1 MQSMKSILAGII
13 AVAALILLNGT
24 LYTVG
29 EHEQV
34 IITQFGKP
42 VGGPINSDPAKDEAG
57 LHFKAPFIQEVNRFE
72 KRILEWDGPSTP
84 MTTNEKQTIIVD
96 AFARWRIADPLKYF
110 QTLRDERS
118 ALSRLNDTVGNAVR
132 SVVARHDLVEVVR
145 TDKGRKVKKTDA
157 VVLPGAAIAPVP
169 VTTTSAT
176 PGTLQTIRF
185 GREELEKQVLEQASP
200 AVERWGLKLLDVRFK
215 RINYNP
221 TVTAK
226 IHEQMISERMQIA
239 ESFRSDGKGE
249 AAKINGRRQ
258 KELDQI
264 QSEAYRTVQELMGK
278 ADAQATQIY
287 AQAYNTS
294 PAAADFYQFIK
305 TLETYKS
312 SLGRDTTLILS
323 TDSDLF
329 KYIKKI
335 DGGMTKTPVAKP

>member
-1 MQSMKSILAGII
+1 MKSII
-13 AVAALILLNGT
+13 AAFITVAALIVLNGT

-29 EHEQV
+29 EQEQV

-42 VGGPINSDPAKDEAG
+42 VGRAINSDMAKNEAG
-57 LHFKAPFIQEVNRFE
+57 LHFKTPFIQEVNRFE
-72 KRILEWDGPSTP
+72 KRILEWDGTSTA
-84 MTTNEKQTIIVD
+84 MTTREKQTIIVD
-96 AFARWRIADPLKYF
+96 AFARWRITDPLKYF
-110 QTLRDERS
+110 QTVRDERS
-118 ALSRLNDTVGNAVR
+118 ALSRLEDTVGNAVR
-132 SVVARHDLVEVVR
+132 SVVARHDLVEVIR
-145 TDKGRKVKKTDA
+145 TNKNPKATT
-157 VVLPGAAIAPVP
+157 PGASVTPAVPVP
-169 VTTTSAT
+169 AEVVAAT
-176 PGTLQTIRF
+176 PGRLQAIRF
-185 GREELEKQVLEQASP
+185 GREELERQILEQASP
-200 AVERWGLKLLDVRFK
+200 AVERWGLKLLDVRLK

-278 ADAQATQIY
+278 ADAKASQIY
-287 AQAYNTS
+287 AQAYTAS

-305 TLETYKS
+305 TLETYKA

-335 DGGMTKTPVAKP
+335 DGGEAKAPVARP

>member
-1 MQSMKSILAGII
+1 MKSIIAAII
-13 AVAALILLNGT
+13 AVAALIVLSGT

-29 EHEQV
+29 EQEQV

-42 VGGPINSDPAKDEAG
+42 VGGPINSDLAKNEAG
-57 LHFKAPFIQEVNRFE
+57 LHFKMPFIQEVNRFE

-84 MTTNEKQTIIVD
+84 MTTNEKQTIIVN

-145 TDKGRKVKKTDA
+145 TDKDRKVKKTG
-157 VVLPGAAIAPVP
+157 VIVPPGATLAPVP
-169 VTTTSAT
+169 ATIASAT

-185 GREELEKQVLEQASP
+185 GREELEKQVLVQASP
-200 AVERWGLKLLDVRFK
+200 AVERWGLKLLDVRLK
-215 RINYNP
+215 RINYNT

-294 PAAADFYQFIK
+294 PVAADFYQFIK
-305 TLETYKS
+305 TLETYKAT
-312 SLGRDTTLILS
+312 LGRDTTLILT

-329 KYIKKI
+329 KFIKKI
-335 DGGMTKTPVAKP
+335 DGGTTKAPVAKP